1 MLTNSSSGGS
11 SELGSSDTADSNSS
25 VNTGDNHN
33 NSSSKSN
40 SDISTV
46 NDSTF
51 DEANANDINGST
63 SILSTNAS
71 STNDSRSSNL
81 SSSSSG
87 EGSNEEAAAAPFQPW
102 KHALSREDAFRQALG
117 EKVEAKG
124 SSSSPT
130 SSGTGAKSMI
140 DDRALRQLAAG
151 GCPDESGIRGVVWR
165 YLLDQVSEKDT
176 LAWV

>member
-25 VNTGDNHN
+25 VNTGNNHN
-33 NSSSKSN
+33 SSSSSKSN
-40 SDISTV
+40 SDSSTAK
-46 NDSTF
+46 NSICD
-51 DEANANDINGST
+51 DANANDINGSIST
-63 SILSTNAS
+63 LSTNAS
-71 STNDSRSSNL
+71 GMNNCSSSNL
-81 SSSSSG
+81 SSSSIAG
-87 EGSNEEAAAAPFQPW
+87 GSNEEEAAAPFQPW

-130 SSGTGAKSMI
+130 ISGTGAKSMI

-165 YLLDQVSEKDT
+165 YLLDQVSERDT
-176 LAWV
+176 LA